1 MTLQQLRDIEDNKH
15 INSFQESDDSFSDW
29 TKRSN
34 PRSNPEYISTYYEM
48 LSILY
53 QIMDENDEIKAIKC
67 AEDEMEYWMKS
78 IKDRMNYNY
87 SLAKIH
93 ACKDFLNGEDMFGE
107 NYD

>member
-1 MTLQQLRDIEDNKH
+1 MMMTLQQLRDIEDNKH
-15 INSFQESDDSFSDW
+15 IDSFIESDDSFNDW
-29 TKRSN
+29 EK
-34 PRSNPEYISTYYEM
+34 RSNPEYISTYYEM

-67 AEDEMEYWMKS
+67 AEDEMEDWMNS
-78 IKDRMNYNY
+78 IKDSMNYNY

-93 ACKDFLNGEDMFGE
+93 ACNDFLNGEDAFGD

>member
-1 MTLQQLRDIEDNKH
+1 MMMTLQQLRDIEDNKH
-15 INSFQESDDSFSDW
+15 IDSFIESDDSFNDW
-29 TKRSN
+29 EKK
-34 PRSNPEYISTYYEM
+34 SNPEYISTYYEM

-67 AEDEMEYWMKS
+67 AEDEMEDWMNS
-78 IKDRMNYNY
+78 IKDSMNYNY

-93 ACKDFLNGEDMFGE
+93 ACKDFLNGEDAFGD

>member
-1 MTLQQLRDIEDNKH
+1 MKMTIEQLRNIEDNKH
-15 INSFQESDDSFSDW
+15 IDSFQESDDTFNDW
-29 TKRSN
+29 EK
-34 PRSNPEYISTYYEM
+34 RSNPEYISTYYEM

-67 AEDEMEYWMKS
+67 AEDETEDWMKS
-78 IKDRMNYNY
+78 IKDSMNYNY
-87 SLAKIH
+87 SLARIH